1 MTISY
6 KRRVLGRSGL
16 GDLSLLAEMLLGWW
30 QTARQRR
37 SLAALDDRALKDI
50 GLSRSDIF
58 VETTKPFWRR

>member
-1 MTISY
+1 MSISY

-50 GLSRSDIF
+50 RLSRSDIF
-58 VETTKPFWRR
+58 VETTKPFWHR